1 MTTMNIET
9 ITLSYGSHRSREQ
22 GLCAMEAV
30 AWLAGEP
37 HSDQPQC
44 TCPVIAAFVRRM
56 NDRLRDDE
64 ERARYL
70 RPLLPVL
77 IGTRTDSREVMQRR
91 AYLAA
96 DWAVRTS
103 VPMLFRALGREEWA
117 ARLEACAPVVDRETA
132 LVARDVAREVHA
144 AAAYAAAYAAAAYA
158 AYAAAA
164 YAAAYAADDAADA
177 YADAAYAAD
186 AYADDAADAYAAAR
200 KAAIA
205 SVRDAINA
213 SAVELIRRMCEER
226 PEPLE
231 VE

>member
-9 ITLSYGSHRSREQ
+9 ITLSHGAHRSRDA
-22 GLCAMEAV
+22 GTCAMEAV

-37 HSDQPQC
+37 HSDSPAC
-44 TCPVIAAFVRRM
+44 TCSVVAAFVRRM
-56 NDRLRDDE
+56 NDWLRDDE
-64 ERARYL
+64 ERTRYL

-96 DWAVRTS
+96 DWAVRTC
-103 VPMLFRALGREEWA
+103 VPMLFRALGRDEWA

-132 LVARDVAREVHA
+132 LAARDVARKFRAAAAAYAAAAAAAAAEATAAATAAAPEFAAAAAA
-144 AAAYAAAYAAAAYA
+144 AAAYAAAYAAARKV
-158 AYAAAA
+158 
-164 YAAAYAADDAADA
+164 
-177 YADAAYAAD
+177 
-186 AYADDAADAYAAAR
+186 AR
-200 KAAIA
+200 DE
-205 SVRDAINA
+205 VRDQINA
-213 SAVELIRRMCEER
+213 SAVDLVRRMCEVR

>member
-144 AAAYAAAYAAAAYA
+144 AYADA